1 MMKLLLGGTSDSTA
15 ILEVLDRLKI
25 DVTSSVVTD
34 YGRHLASKYGQPVI
48 QGRLTAE
55 DMVAFIKENDVD
67 EIIDATHP
75 FADIVSKEAI
85 RAAEMA
91 GVSYLRFERQ
101 ATLDLSGAIVVHSTQ
116 EAIEEIAKRG
126 YKTVYLG
133 TGSKTLP
140 LFVKGLPE
148 QRIVVRVLPTSEV
161 LLACEQLGLVADQID
176 AIKALLDADQIVIA
190 CGGGGIPVLEQDNHL
205 KGASAVIEKD
215 LAAGKLAEGVDA
227 DLLIILTNV
236 EQVRINMGKDNEELL
251 GHITLDYSMDETVL
265 FKSLGVYKCS
275 PGIIINSEVGTN
287 VAAAASGVV
296 TDVAELS
303 ETGTT
308 VTVSIGNGY
317 ETTTGMIENVNLKKG
332 DKVTTGQLIGTVASP
347 SAYYIEEGPG
357 VYFKLTQYGEP
368 VNPDAYF
375 VE

>member
-1 MMKLLLGGTSDSTA
+1 MDK
-15 ILEVLDRLKI
+15 DRRNTVK
-25 DVTSSVVTD
+25 
-34 YGRHLASKYGQPVI
+34 
-48 QGRLTAE
+48 
-55 DMVAFIKENDVD
+55 
-67 EIIDATHP
+67 
-75 FADIVSKEAI
+75 IVSTI
-85 RAAEMA
+85 ISLGIIAA
-91 GVSYLRFERQ
+91 
-101 ATLDLSGAIVVHSTQ
+101 
-116 EAIEEIAKRG
+116 
-126 YKTVYLG
+126 
-133 TGSKTLP
+133 
-140 LFVKGLPE
+140 
-148 QRIVVRVLPTSEV
+148 
-161 LLACEQLGLVADQID
+161 
-176 AIKALLDADQIVIA
+176 
-190 CGGGGIPVLEQDNHL
+190 
-205 KGASAVIEKD
+205 
-215 LAAGKLAEGVDA
+215 
-227 DLLIILTNV
+227 LIIGVVSVIKNINANRNESGNIVNLNETEENV
-236 EQVRINMGKDNEELL
+236 AMKTEDAEENIDESDAQDELLEANARGRMAEKNESVEKNNDELMISDKEDTTMQEEATVPPTLSSEEVMAEAMRSFTFDESNKMAWPVL